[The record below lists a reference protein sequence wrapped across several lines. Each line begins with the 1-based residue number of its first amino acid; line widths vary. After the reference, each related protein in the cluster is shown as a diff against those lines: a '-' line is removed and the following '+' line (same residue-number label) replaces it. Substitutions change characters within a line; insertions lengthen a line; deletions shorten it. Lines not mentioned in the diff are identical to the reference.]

1 MSKPFEEIVKELK
14 SKFGVAVDPVV
25 VTTIVKVVERELKD
39 LIRKKALSVEGVR
52 TYFKEISGK
61 IWCLRRPLGSVDEL
75 IERISKKCD
84 VRIPATVKDE
94 INVVY
99 TSLTSETLFAAA
111 AFVKMKRPIKPVIS
125 VDDVEVICVEF
136 LLMPKPHWLC

>member
-14 SKFGVAVDPVV
+14 TKFGVAVDPAV
-25 VTTIVKVVERELKD
+25 VTAIVKVVERELKD
-39 LIRKKALSVEGVR
+39 LIRKKSLSVSGVR
-52 TYFKEISGK
+52 TYFKEVSGK

-75 IERISKKCD
+75 IERISKKYD
-84 VRIPATVKDE
+84 VRIPATVKGE

-111 AFVKMKRPIKPVIS
+111 ALVKMKRPGKPVIS

-136 LLMPKPHWLC
+136 LRMPKPHWLC